1 MQAVDG
7 VVKRVDRE
15 ARVAEEEAVEEVVD
29 ETWRTSMCTWIA
41 SLTLRMHEDC
51 GMNEKCTEMMIE
63 SFLSREASVGVD
75 AVAEHRDAVEL
86 VRCACSV
93 ALVMSVV
100 AERTMMVG
108 SEDSDGRR
116 KARRGAL
123 KGGRAVGL
131 SAPGLGCRM
140 ASPGKRFRTSTTR

>member
-15 ARVAEEEAVEEVVD
+15 ARVAEEEIVD
-29 ETWRTSMCTWIA
+29 ETWRTSMCTWIT
-41 SLTLRMHEDC
+41 SLTLGMHEEF
-51 GMNEKCTEMMIE
+51 GVKEKCTEMMIK

-86 VRCACSV
+86 ACCACRV

-100 AERTMMVG
+100 SVLAMMVG
-108 SEDSDGRR
+108 SDENSCCGRS
-116 KARRGAL
+116 ARRGAL
-123 KGGRAVGL
+123 KGGRADWEARREIEIVGAAM
-131 SAPGLGCRM
+131 SEGA
-140 ASPGKRFRTSTTR
+140 

>member
-15 ARVAEEEAVEEVVD
+15 ARVAEEEVVD
-29 ETWRTSMCTWIA
+29 ETWRTSMCTWIT
-41 SLTLRMHEDC
+41 SMTLRMHEEC
-51 GMNEKCTEMMIE
+51 GVKEKCTEMMIE

-86 VRCACSV
+86 ARCACSV

-100 AERTMMVG
+100 AERTMMF
-108 SEDSDGRR
+108 
-116 KARRGAL
+116 
-123 KGGRAVGL
+123 
-131 SAPGLGCRM
+131 GLG
-140 ASPGKRFRTSTTR
+140 RF

>member
-15 ARVAEEEAVEEVVD
+15 ARVAEEAVVA
-29 ETWRTSMCTWIA
+29 ETWRTSMCTWIT
-41 SLTLRMHEDC
+41 SVTLRMHEDC

-86 VRCACSV
+86 ACCACSV
-93 ALVMSVV
+93 TLVMSVV
-100 AERTMMVG
+100 AVRTMMVG
-108 SEDSDGRR
+108 SEDSDGRMD
-116 KARRGAL
+116 ARRGAL
-123 KGGRAVGL
+123 KGGRAD
-131 SAPGLGCRM
+131 
-140 ASPGKRFRTSTTR
+140 